1 MSQNV
6 SESTYFNLF
15 AKKKKKLSDPSFI
28 PRTVATQTSRTDLH
42 SPEFTGKEED
52 KDVGEN

>member
-6 SESTYFNLF
+6 SESTYFTLF
-15 AKKKKKLSDPSFI
+15 EKKKKLSDPSFI

-42 SPEFTGKEED
+42 SPGFTGKEED